1 MYGILTSNPALV
13 REDIGDFVHYIA
25 DEVSGRCRSP
35 VDGAINS
42 IACWGDTEAIRND
55 PDRAAIAADGTR
67 ATPETD
73 GHHWGTVCPT
83 DPDYRTKLLDR
94 IETVGAVGAVR
105 LTTLGLPGAEFCRC
119 ERCDRQFAT
128 SDFDDRLTWR
138 TETITRFVREAKNR
152 VGGDLIATLYPDPY
166 PGNLRERA
174 GLDPQKLESH
184 VDGFL
189 VPLCSI
195 SYETTYWVESLA
207 RGFARELGGLNV
219 PLAIQLSAS
228 DAESDRLVDVSRQI
242 EPHADA
248 VVYGTSEDDIATI
261 REVIHQ
267 CQRTDPLS
275 LTA

>member
-1 MYGILTSNPALV
+1 MYGILTSNPTLA
-13 REDIGDFVHYIA
+13 REDTGDFVHHIA

-42 IACWGDTEAIRND
+42 IACWGDTEAIRSGQN
-55 PDRAAIAADGTR
+55 RAAIAADGTR

-83 DPDYRTKLLDR
+83 DPDYRTALLDR

-105 LTTLGLPGAEFCRC
+105 LTTLGFPGADFCRC
-119 ERCDRQFAT
+119 DRCGRQFET
-128 SDFDDRLTWR
+128 SDFDDRLAWR
-138 TETITRFVREAKNR
+138 TETITRFVREARNR
-152 VGGDLIATLYPDPY
+152 VNGDLIATLYPDPY

-207 RGFARELGGLNV
+207 RGFARELDV
-219 PLAIQLSAS
+219 PLTIQLSTS
-228 DAESDRLVDVSRQI
+228 DAEAERLVDVSRQI
-242 EPHADA
+242 EPYADA
-248 VVYGTSEDDIATI
+248 VVYGTSEDDIATT
-261 REVIHQ
+261 REVIHR
-267 CQRTDPLS
+267 CRTAEPLS
-275 LTA
+275 PTV